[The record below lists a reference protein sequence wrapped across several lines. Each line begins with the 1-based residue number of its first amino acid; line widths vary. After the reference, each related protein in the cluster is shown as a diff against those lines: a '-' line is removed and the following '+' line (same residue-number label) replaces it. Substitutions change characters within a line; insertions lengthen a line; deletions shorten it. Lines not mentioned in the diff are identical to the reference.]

1 MPSDHA
7 GLARDRD
14 GQGQPLKLLVRSGDT
29 VLGTHN
35 IVWIKTA
42 ACSVGRAGQTIAPH
56 PLRERFRRPATRLRI
71 SDMELLERAPALGE
85 LEEALAAARIG
96 HGRGVIV
103 GGGAGI
109 GNTSVVRSS
118 FLAALADVWVPET
131 LRVPVDLQVRR
142 RPRPS
147 RIRRWR

>member
-1 MPSDHA
+1 
-7 GLARDRD
+7 
-14 GQGQPLKLLVRSGDT
+14 
-29 VLGTHN
+29 
-35 IVWIKTA
+35 
-42 ACSVGRAGQTIAPH
+42 
-56 PLRERFRRPATRLRI
+56 
-71 SDMELLERAPALGE
+71 MELLERAPALGE

-109 GNTSVVRSS
+109 GNTSVVRS